1 MDFENFTQGTELAL
15 SVNYNV
21 SLIASWS
28 IVDFTSQTMTLQVN
42 WSDPF
47 LLSTLD
53 HPDYLEI

>member
-1 MDFENFTQGTELAL
+1 MGLENFTQGTELAL
-15 SVNYNV
+15 SVNHNT

-28 IVDFTSQTMTLQVN
+28 IVDFTSQTMTLQVK

-53 HPDYLEI
+53 NPDYLVI